1 MSTRLATDSRGGR
14 IQVLKPGTTTTVDN
28 TTGSAFTSGTRV
40 VRLTCTA
47 AANYGF
53 NGSADVPLPANV
65 VEYVRVDEGDAIT
78 TSAAIVVTEMN

>member
-1 MSTRLATDSRGGR
+1 MSTELATDSKGGR
-14 IQVLKPGTTTTVDN
+14 IQVLKPGTTTTVN
-28 TTGSAFTSGTRV
+28 ATTGSAFTSGTRV

-47 AANYGF
+47 DALYGF
-53 NGSADVPLPANV
+53 SGSANVPLPAGI